1 MALWADAAE
10 TSAAETVCEKCSDA
24 WMFCLCAVLRE
35 MAHRELAQKTL
46 LQLCADCE
54 DIAVVEKKPMMEG
67 RMMQV
72 WPFMD
77 LRASI
82 YIGTIP

>member
-1 MALWADAAE
+1 MR
-10 TSAAETVCEKCSDA
+10 
-24 WMFCLCAVLRE
+24 RE

-72 WPFMD
+72 AIYGFEHPFMEM
-77 LRASI
+77 
-82 YIGTIP
+82 IP

>member
-1 MALWADAAE
+1 MR
-10 TSAAETVCEKCSDA
+10 
-24 WMFCLCAVLRE
+24 RE

-72 WPFMD
+72 AIYGFEHPFMD
-77 LRASI
+77 LSI
-82 YIGTIP
+82 HSWR